1 MGKTLP
7 DVTFFEL
14 DNIPCELREQ
24 QRWIT
29 WRWREDPEGKLQ
41 KVPTDPHT
49 GHNMN
54 DKDPRRWMGF
64 AEARGHAEARA
75 YEVAGVGFCFSDAD
89 PYCGVDYDDCR
100 DPATGKIK
108 EEVLKDVE
116 RLNSYTEV
124 SPSGTGL
131 KVYCRGVLPHS
142 GKRGSVEMYDQ
153 RRYFTVTGWH
163 LEDTPRTIRS
173 AQKELGEVNRWVF
186 GSTDEGVHGDIPDP
200 MSPELDD
207 GEVLEKLRSEK
218 RAERFA
224 RLFDGGDLSGYGGDR
239 SSADLGLVNLL
250 AFYTQDPVQLDR
262 LFRRSALVREKWDE
276 RHRGDGANYGEMTLE
291 KALVGRKPEDCWRGT
306 EQAEAKPDSDLSV
319 GGNEG
324 GIGERSLV
332 GRAIVEGIE
341 PPELLVDGL
350 IYRGG
355 IHSWIAE
362 GETGKSMLA
371 LWASILVMRRGE
383 NVLYL
388 DQEGAVGMVAERLE
402 ALGADPET
410 LDRRFHYYQ
419 APNVTLDQEPLTD
432 LLERARGANAA
443 LVVFDSWADFLAL
456 EGLDE
461 NDSMDVTRWV
471 TKVVYPL
478 RDLGA
483 AVLLLDHSNKEAK
496 GKGGRGSTAKRNKM
510 DASHKLQK
518 VGDFHRDKVGRV
530 RFVVDKDRLGAMD
543 RTTAF
548 RLGGDGSGK
557 IVCRQEG
564 SVRFVV
570 DGLTANQKKSYL
582 ALGKGGFRTIEWKE
596 KTGLSNSSF
605 HKARKALV
613 EEQGLV
619 KQGVDGLYYPT
630 SESVHVEAED
640 GD

>member
-1 MGKTLP
+1 MAERLP

-14 DNIPCELREQ
+14 DNIPSELREQ

-29 WRWREDPEGKLQ
+29 WRWREDSEGKLQ
-41 KVPTDPHT
+41 KVPTDPHA
-49 GHNMN
+49 GHNIN
-54 DKDPRRWMGF
+54 DKDPANWMRF
-64 AEARGHAEARA
+64 SEARGHAEAGA
-75 YEVAGVGFCFSDAD
+75 CEVAGVGFCFSDAD

-108 EEVLKDVE
+108 EEVLKDIE
-116 RLNSYTEV
+116 RLNSYTEI
-124 SPSGTGL
+124 SPSGTGV
-131 KVYCRGVLPHS
+131 KVYCRGVLPRS
-142 GKRGSVEMYDQ
+142 GKRGSVEMYDR

-163 LEDTPRTIRS
+163 LGGTPKTIRS
-173 AQKELGEVNRWVF
+173 AQKELVEINRRVF
-186 GSTDEGVHGDIPDP
+186 GEAREGVHGGIPDP

-207 GEVLEKLRSEK
+207 SEVLEKRRSDKDANKAEK
-218 RAERFA
+218 FA
-224 RLFDGGDLSGYGGDR
+224 RLFDGGDLSGYGGDH
-239 SSADLGLVNLL
+239 SHADLGLVNLL
-250 AFYTQDPVQLDR
+250 AYYTQDPVQLDR
-262 LFRRSALVREKWDE
+262 LFRRSALMREKWDE
-276 RHRGDGANYGEMTLE
+276 RHRGDGANYGEMTIE

-306 EQAEAKPDSDLSV
+306 EKAPGPSEAVD
-319 GGNEG
+319 EG

-332 GRAIVEGIE
+332 GRAIIEGIE

-371 LWASILVMRRGE
+371 LWVSILVMRQGE

-402 ALGADPET
+402 AMGADPET

-419 APNVTLDQEPLTD
+419 SSSVTLAQEPLTD
-432 LLERARGANAA
+432 LLKKAREANAA

-456 EGLDE
+456 DGLDE

-478 RDLGA
+478 RDLPA
-483 AVLLLDHSNKEAK
+483 ACLLLDHSNKEAK

-518 VGDFHRDKVGRV
+518 VGDFHRDKVGKV
-530 RFVVDKDRLGAMD
+530 RFAVDKDRLGAMD
-543 RTTAF
+543 RTAAF
-548 RLGGDGSGK
+548 LLGGDGTGR
-557 IVCRQEG
+557 IVCRREG

-570 DGLTANQKKSYL
+570 DDLSSNQKKAFV
-582 ALGKGGFRTIEWKE
+582 ALGKGGLRTGEWKE
-596 KTGLSNSSF
+596 KTGLGNSSF
-605 HKARKALV
+605 YKVRKALV

-619 KQGVDGLYYPT
+619 KQGADGLHYPT
-630 SESVHVEAED
+630 SESLHVEAG
-640 GD
+640 GDD